1 VLPHA
6 AINNVGEMR
15 DNSSLI
21 VLSIHLVAIYSTPYM
36 GSLRAAAAGVA
47 GGAMVSI
54 PTVDAEEACALLS
67 SSTHHYLDVR
77 YTIRLLHHTIPCS
90 LLLLPS
96 FLLFVLHL

>member
-1 VLPHA
+1 
-6 AINNVGEMR
+6 MR

-36 GSLRAAAAGVA
+36 GSLRGGGG